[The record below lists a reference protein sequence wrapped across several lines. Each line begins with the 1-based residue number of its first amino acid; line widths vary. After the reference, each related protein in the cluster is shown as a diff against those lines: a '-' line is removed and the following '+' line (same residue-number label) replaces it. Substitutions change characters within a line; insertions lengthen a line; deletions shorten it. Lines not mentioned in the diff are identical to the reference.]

1 MCAEGEMKQDFSN
14 VSEERLAELFP
25 VILEPHNPEWAKLY
39 IQEEERICRLFG
51 EGNIVRISHIG
62 STAVKGILAKP
73 TIDILAEVVQDFD
86 IQGITGRMQNE
97 GYVVNRP
104 AGDLVMFLKGY
115 TSQGFLG
122 QAFHIH
128 VRYSGDWGELYF
140 RDYLNGYPS
149 TGVEYE
155 QLKVRLKGEYLHDR
169 DGYTEAKGE
178 LVRRYTNLAR
188 LEYGE
193 RYKP

>member
-39 IQEEERICRLFG
+39 IKEEERICRLFG
-51 EGNIVRISHIG
+51 ERNIVRISHIG

-97 GYVVNRP
+97 GYVVN
-104 AGDLVMFLKGY
+104 
-115 TSQGFLG
+115 
-122 QAFHIH
+122 
-128 VRYSGDWGELYF
+128 
-140 RDYLNGYPS
+140 
-149 TGVEYE
+149 
-155 QLKVRLKGEYLHDR
+155 
-169 DGYTEAKGE
+169 
-178 LVRRYTNLAR
+178 
-188 LEYGE
+188 
-193 RYKP
+193 